1 MIWFK
6 APRLSGS
13 LFVAVALFGMG
24 GHGWAQPARVPSG
37 SVIEGPGGPIT
48 SISFSP
54 SGRLL
59 LAREDYSFLRI
70 WDVESRTQRHL
81 IGHEKVG
88 NRMKLWDDVPGAGR
102 HLIREEDVTPRKV
115 PPEYRQLRGR
125 EKSTHYGPTESMEIS
140 SGFLSDD
147 RHILLQVNDSIRTSV
162 CPDTVVAYDLE
173 THGLETICT
182 TVDDDSGPRYIGEC
196 QWSRRGNLMAFA
208 GLYLKPSPHSDIL
221 VYDREK
227 REVVTRIVSDD
238 FGLKGYDISNSG
250 ETIAA
255 QGYSKSTKGLP
266 AGYLGVWNTRTGKR
280 LGRTPTEE
288 MPFGPAIFSPH
299 DKDMAAVCGR
309 AGERI
314 VIWYLNT
321 FQIKHTIKS
330 PRTIP
335 FGTLRYTTD
344 GNYLVCSRADGTL
357 IFWETRDYHEV
368 LQVKLMATGAPTF
381 EISPD
386 GKRLCALSDSQFEQR
401 LIRIYDM
408 DQFLSLIP
416 KGPAKE
422 KP

>member
-1 MIWFK
+1 MNRFQS
-6 APRLSGS
+6 PRLSGS
-13 LFVAVALFGMG
+13 LVALAVALFGLG
-24 GHGWAQPARVPSG
+24 GHGWAQPPKVPSR
-37 SVIEGPGGPIT
+37 SAIEGPGGPIT

-59 LAREDYSFLRI
+59 MAREDYSFIRI

-81 IGHEKVG
+81 IGHEKAG

-102 HLIREEDVTPRKV
+102 HLIREEDVTPREV
-115 PPEYRQLRGR
+115 PPEYRQLRGQ
-125 EKSTHYGPTESMEIS
+125 EKATHYPPTESMEIS

-147 RHILLQVNDSIRTSV
+147 RHIVLQVNDSIRTSV
-162 CPDTVVAYDLE
+162 CTDTVVVYDLE
-173 THGLETICT
+173 THGLEPVCT
-182 TVDDDSGPRYIGEC
+182 AAYDDSGPRYIGEC
-196 QWSRRGNLMAFA
+196 QWSRRGNVMAFA

-221 VYDREK
+221 IYDREK
-227 REVVTRIVSDD
+227 REVVTRIIADHL
-238 FGLKGYDISNSG
+238 GLKGYDISNG
-250 ETIAA
+250 GDMVAA
-255 QGYSKSTKGLP
+255 QGYSKSSGLL
-266 AGYLGVWNTRTGKR
+266 AGYLGVWDTRTGER

-288 MPFGPAIFSPH
+288 MPFGPAIFSPQ

-314 VIWYLNT
+314 VVWYLNT
-321 FQIKHTIKS
+321 FQVKHAIRS
-330 PRTIP
+330 PRTVP
-335 FGTLRYTTD
+335 FGTLRYTPD

-357 IFWETRDYHEV
+357 IFWETRDYREV
-368 LQVKLMATGAPTF
+368 LQVKLMATGAASF

-386 GKRLCALSDSQFEQR
+386 GKRLCALSDSEFEKR